1 MDTRNLGR
9 SGLRVS
15 PLCLGTMT
23 FGEADASS
31 FMHGVGAS
39 AADSHAVL
47 ERALDA
53 GVNFIDTAD
62 VYGQDGLSERVI
74 GDWIEA
80 TGRRHDLVLATK
92 CRFNMPYGKGASRHH
107 ILRACD
113 ESLRR
118 LKTDHIDLYQVHMQD
133 LDCPEEETL
142 RALDDLVHQGK
153 IRYFG
158 ASNYAAYRLV
168 DSVWTSRSLGLT
180 GYVSLQMQ
188 YSLTERALEREH
200 VPLCAHHGLGILPW
214 SPLAS
219 GFLTGKYRKDS
230 PPPEG
235 GRLTRWKQRLAGFDT
250 PRNWA
255 ILEAV
260 DAVSAEVEASPGQV
274 ALAWLLAQP
283 TVSSVIFG
291 ARTVQ
296 QLEDNLG
303 AATLQLSADQRARL
317 DSASGQDWGYPYDFM
332 KRVQGRW

>member
-1 MDTRNLGR
+1 
-9 SGLRVS
+9 
-15 PLCLGTMT
+15 MT
-23 FGEADASS
+23 FGEADANS

-80 TGRRHDLVLATK
+80 TGRRHDLILATK
-92 CRFNMPYGKGASRHH
+92 CRFNMPIGKGASRHH

-158 ASNYAAYRLV
+158 A
-168 DSVWTSRSLGLT
+168 
-180 GYVSLQMQ
+180 
-188 YSLTERALEREH
+188 
-200 VPLCAHHGLGILPW
+200 
-214 SPLAS
+214 
-219 GFLTGKYRKDS
+219 
-230 PPPEG
+230 
-235 GRLTRWKQRLAGFDT
+235 
-250 PRNWA
+250 RN
-255 ILEAV
+255 
-260 DAVSAEVEASPGQV
+260 
-274 ALAWLLAQP
+274 
-283 TVSSVIFG
+283 
-291 ARTVQ
+291 
-296 QLEDNLG
+296 
-303 AATLQLSADQRARL
+303 
-317 DSASGQDWGYPYDFM
+317 
-332 KRVQGRW
+332 